1 MTMATDT
8 STTQRRKTDRT
19 LAQRLDVWLAEDM
32 SPRRALGVYAVLA
45 AYFVFLLLPV
55 AYMILA
61 TFTSAD
67 FLYSTALVPSLGDF
81 TLANYITVLQTG
93 EFQLYFVNSMI
104 IATSTTT
111 LTLVVGTLAAYSLS
125 RFEFPLRQPILMSF
139 LATQMLPLV
148 LILIPFFLLMFSL
161 NLIDSYLGIIIAH
174 SVGGIPLG
182 TWLLKG
188 YFDDI
193 PESLDEAAKMDG
205 CSQLDILGRIIV
217 PLSLP
222 GIAVAGFYTFILSW
236 NDYLLVS
243 ILSQTAATRTLP
255 FGLQLFQSQNTV
267 AWELLL
273 TAATVTMIPVV
284 VLFAFVQSYIVEGLA
299 SGGMKGA

>member
-1 MTMATDT
+1 MATE
-8 STTQRRKTDRT
+8 SQPAADRT
-19 LAQRLDVWLAEDM
+19 FAQRLDDWLAEDM
-32 SPRRALGVYAVLA
+32 SPRRALAVYGVIGLYMA
-45 AYFVFLLLPV
+45 FLLLPI
-55 AYMILA
+55 AYMVMA

-67 FLYSTALVPSLGDF
+67 FLYSPRLIPSLGDL
-81 TLANYITVLQTG
+81 TLGNYVAILSTG
-93 EFQLYFVNSMI
+93 LFQQYFVNSMV
-104 IATSTTT
+104 IATSTT
-111 LTLVVGTLAAYSLS
+111 LVTLVVGTLAGYSLS
-125 RFEFPLRQPILMSF
+125 RFEFPGRQGILFTF
-139 LATQMLPLV
+139 LGTQMLPLV

-161 NLIDSYLGIIIAH
+161 NLIDSYVGIIVAH

-193 PESLDEAAKMDG
+193 PTSLDEAAKMDG
-205 CSQLDILGRIIV
+205 CNRLDILVRVIV

-236 NDYLLVS
+236 NDFLLVS

-255 FGLQLFQSQNTV
+255 FGLQLFQSQNSV

-273 TAATVTMIPVV
+273 TAATVTMVPVV
-284 VLFAFVQSYIVEGLA
+284 LLFAVVQRWVVEGLA
-299 SGGMKGA
+299 SGGMKGAA

>member
-1 MTMATDT
+1 MATESQPT
-8 STTQRRKTDRT
+8 TDRT
-19 LAQRLDVWLAEDM
+19 FAQRLDDWLAEDM
-32 SPRRALGVYAVLA
+32 SPRRVAAVYGVIGLYMA
-45 AYFVFLLLPV
+45 FLLLPIT
-55 AYMILA
+55 YMVMA

-67 FLYSTALVPSLGDF
+67 FLYSPRLIPSLGDL
-81 TLANYITVLQTG
+81 TLANYVAILSTG
-93 EFQLYFVNSMI
+93 LFQQYFVNSMI
-104 IATSTTT
+104 IATSTTLVT
-111 LTLVVGTLAAYSLS
+111 LTVGTLAGYSLS
-125 RFEFPLRQPILMSF
+125 RFEYPGRQGILFTF
-139 LATQMLPLV
+139 LGTQMLPLV

-161 NLIDSYLGIIIAH
+161 NLIDSYVGIIIAH

-193 PESLDEAAKMDG
+193 PTSLDEAAKMDG
-205 CSQLDILGRIIV
+205 CNRLDILVRVIV

-236 NDYLLVS
+236 NDFLLVS

-273 TAATVTMIPVV
+273 TAATVTMVPVV
-284 VLFAFVQSYIVEGLA
+284 LLFAVVQRWVVEGLA
-299 SGGMKGA
+299 SGGMKGAA

>member
-1 MTMATDT
+1 MATKNDAA
-8 STTQRRKTDRT
+8 DRG
-19 LAQRLDVWLAEDM
+19 AAERSFVDRIDAWLAEEM
-32 SPRRALGVYAVLA
+32 SPRRALAVYGVLA
-45 AYFVFLLLPV
+45 VYLSFLLLPV
-55 AYMILA
+55 AYMVLA
-61 TFTSAD
+61 TFTSQE
-67 FLYSTALVPSLGDF
+67 FLYSRRLIPALGDF
-81 TLANYITVLQTG
+81 TLSNYVTVLQTG
-93 EFQLYFVNSMI
+93 SFQGYFVNSMI
-104 IATSTTT
+104 IATSTTA
-111 LTLVVGTLAAYSLS
+111 LTLAVGILAGYSLS
-125 RFEFPLRQPILMSF
+125 RFEYPGRQTILMSF

-161 NLIDSYLGIIIAH
+161 RLVDSYLGIIIAH

-205 CSQLDILGRIIV
+205 CSQLDILARIVV
-217 PLSLP
+217 PMSLP

-236 NDYLLVS
+236 NDYLMVS

-273 TAATVTMIPVV
+273 TAATVTMVPVV
-284 VLFAFVQSYIVEGLA
+284 VLFALIQRYIVAGLA

>member
-1 MTMATDT
+1 MATET
-8 STTQRRKTDRT
+8 ETGSQSSADRT
-19 LAQRLDVWLAEDM
+19 FADRLDAWLDEDM
-32 SPRRALGVYAVLA
+32 TVRRALAVYAVLGV
-45 AYFVFLLLPV
+45 YMSFLLLPV
-55 AYMILA
+55 GYMVLV
-61 TFTSAD
+61 TFTSSD
-67 FLYSTALVPSLGDF
+67 FLYSPRLIPALSEF
-81 TLANYITVLQTG
+81 TLANYVTVINTG
-93 EFQLYFVNSMI
+93 LFQQYFVNSMI
-104 IATSTTT
+104 IATSTTLLT
-111 LTLVVGTLAAYSLS
+111 LTVGIMAAYSLS
-125 RFEFPLRQPILMSF
+125 RFEYPGRQGLLFSF
-139 LATQMLPLV
+139 LSTQMLPLV

-161 NLIDSYLGIIIAH
+161 DLIDSYLGIVIAH

-205 CSQLDILGRIIV
+205 CSQFDILARVIV

-222 GIAVAGFYTFILSW
+222 GIAVAGFYVFILSW
-236 NDYLLVS
+236 NDFLLVS

-255 FGLQLFQSQNTV
+255 FGLQLFQAQNTV

-273 TAATVTMIPVV
+273 TAATITMVPVIL
-284 VLFAFVQSYIVEGLA
+284 LFALVQRWVVEGLA

>member
-1 MTMATDT
+1 MATESQ
-8 STTQRRKTDRT
+8 STADRT
-19 LAQRLDVWLAEDM
+19 FAQRLDDWLAEDM
-32 SPRRALGVYAVLA
+32 SPRRAVAVYGVIGLYM
-45 AYFVFLLLPV
+45 VFLLLPI
-55 AYMILA
+55 AYMVMA

-67 FLYSTALVPSLGDF
+67 FLYSPRLIPSLGDL
-81 TLANYITVLQTG
+81 TLGNYVAILSTG
-93 EFQLYFVNSMI
+93 LFQQYFVNSMI
-104 IATSTTT
+104 IATSTT
-111 LTLVVGTLAAYSLS
+111 LVTLVVGTLAGYSLS
-125 RFEFPLRQPILMSF
+125 RFEFPGRQGILFTF
-139 LATQMLPLV
+139 LGTQMLPLV

-161 NLIDSYLGIIIAH
+161 NLIDSYVGIIVAH

-193 PESLDEAAKMDG
+193 PTSLDEAAKMDG
-205 CSQLDILGRIIV
+205 CNRLDILVRVIV

-236 NDYLLVS
+236 NDFLLVS

-255 FGLQLFQSQNTV
+255 FGLQLFQSQNSV

-284 VLFAFVQSYIVEGLA
+284 LLFAVVQRWVVEGLA
-299 SGGMKGA
+299 SGGMKGAA

>member
-1 MTMATDT
+1 MATDT
-8 STTQRRKTDRT
+8 STEHRSTNRSLISRFD
-19 LAQRLDVWLAEDM
+19 AWLGEDM
-32 SPRRALGVYAVLA
+32 SPRRMLAVYAVIA
-45 AYFVFLLLPV
+45 AFLSFLLLPV
-55 AYMILA
+55 AYMVLA
-61 TFTSAD
+61 TFTSQE
-67 FLYSTALVPSLGDF
+67 FLYSPRLIPALGDF
-81 TLANYITVLQTG
+81 TLRNYVIVLQTG
-93 EFQLYFVNSMI
+93 SFQRYFVNSMI
-104 IATSTTT
+104 IATSTTALT
-111 LTLVVGTLAAYSLS
+111 LTVGTLAAYSLS
-125 RFEFPLRQPILMSF
+125 RFDFPGHQTILMSF

-148 LILIPFFLLMFSL
+148 LILIPFFLLMFTL

-205 CSQLDILGRIIV
+205 CSRLDILARVIV
-217 PLSLP
+217 PMSLP

-273 TAATVTMIPVV
+273 TAATITMVPVV
-284 VLFAFVQSYIVEGLA
+284 ILFAFVQSYIVEGLA

>member
-1 MTMATDT
+1 MATESQ
-8 STTQRRKTDRT
+8 STADRT
-19 LAQRLDVWLAEDM
+19 FAQRLDDWLAEDM
-32 SPRRALGVYAVLA
+32 SPRRAVAVYGVIGLYML
-45 AYFVFLLLPV
+45 FLLLPI
-55 AYMILA
+55 AYMVMA

-67 FLYSTALVPSLGDF
+67 FLYSPRLIPSLGDL
-81 TLANYITVLQTG
+81 TLGNYVAILSTG
-93 EFQLYFVNSMI
+93 LFQQYFVNSMI
-104 IATSTTT
+104 IATSTT
-111 LTLVVGTLAAYSLS
+111 LVTLVVGTLAGYSLS
-125 RFEFPLRQPILMSF
+125 RFEFPGRQGILFTF
-139 LATQMLPLV
+139 LGTQMLPLV

-161 NLIDSYLGIIIAH
+161 NLIDSYVGIIVAH

-193 PESLDEAAKMDG
+193 PTSLDEAAKMDG
-205 CSQLDILGRIIV
+205 CNRLDILVRVIV

-236 NDYLLVS
+236 NDFLLVS

-255 FGLQLFQSQNTV
+255 FGLQLFQSQNSV

-284 VLFAFVQSYIVEGLA
+284 LLFAVVQRWVVEGLA
-299 SGGMKGA
+299 SGGMKGAA

>member
-1 MTMATDT
+1 MATETDT
-8 STTQRRKTDRT
+8 PTRRRPADRS
-19 LAQRLDVWLAEDM
+19 LVERFDAWLAEDM
-32 SPRRALGVYAVLA
+32 SPRRLVGVYAVLGV
-45 AYFVFLLLPV
+45 YFAFLLLPV
-55 AYMILA
+55 AYMVLA
-61 TFTSAD
+61 TFTSAE
-67 FLYSTALVPSLGDF
+67 FLYSPQLIPSLGDL
-81 TLANYITVLQTG
+81 TVVNYITVLQTG

-104 IATSTTT
+104 IATATTA

-125 RFEFPLRQPILMSF
+125 RFEFPLRQPILLSF

-205 CSQLDILGRIIV
+205 CSQLDILARIIV

-273 TAATVTMIPVV
+273 TAATVTMVPVV

>member
-1 MTMATDT
+1 
-8 STTQRRKTDRT
+8 
-19 LAQRLDVWLAEDM
+19 M
-32 SPRRALGVYAVLA
+32 SPRRLAGVYAVLGL
-45 AYFVFLLLPV
+45 YFIFLLLPV
-55 AYMILA
+55 AYMLLV
-61 TFTSAD
+61 TFTSQE
-67 FLYSTALVPSLGDF
+67 FLYSTQLIPSLGDF
-81 TLANYITVLQTG
+81 TIQNYLIVLQTG
-93 EFQLYFVNSMI
+93 AFQGYFVNSVV
-104 IATSTTT
+104 IAVSTTA

-125 RFEFPLRQPILMSF
+125 RFEFPGRQSILLSF

-161 NLIDSYLGIIIAH
+161 NLIDSYLGIVIAH

-193 PESLDEAAKMDG
+193 PTSLDEAAKMDG
-205 CSQLDILGRIIV
+205 CSRLDILWRIIV

-273 TAATVTMIPVV
+273 TAATITIVPVV

-299 SGGMKGA
+299 SGGMKGM

>member
-1 MTMATDT
+1 MATDS
-8 STTQRRKTDRT
+8 STHSSSDRSLIQRFD
-19 LAQRLDVWLAEDM
+19 AWLSDDM
-32 SPRRALGVYAVLA
+32 SPRRLVGVYAVLSL
-45 AYFVFLLLPV
+45 YFAFLLLPV
-55 AYMILA
+55 GYMLLV
-61 TFTSAD
+61 TFTSQE
-67 FLYSTALVPSLGDF
+67 FLYSPQLIPSLGDL
-81 TLANYITVLQTG
+81 TVENYLTVLQTG
-93 EFQLYFVNSMI
+93 AFQGYFVNSVV
-104 IATSTTT
+104 IAVSTTT

-125 RFEFPLRQPILMSF
+125 RFEFPGRQSILLSF

-161 NLIDSYLGIIIAH
+161 NLIDSYLGIVIAH

-193 PESLDEAAKMDG
+193 PTSLDEAAKMDG
-205 CSQLDILGRIIV
+205 CSRLDILWRIIV

-273 TAATVTMIPVV
+273 TAATITIVPVV

-299 SGGMKGA
+299 SGGMKGM

>member
-1 MTMATDT
+1 MATESQPT
-8 STTQRRKTDRT
+8 TDRT
-19 LAQRLDVWLAEDM
+19 FAQRLDDWLAEDM
-32 SPRRALGVYAVLA
+32 SPRRVAAVYGVIGLYMA
-45 AYFVFLLLPV
+45 FLLLPMV
-55 AYMILA
+55 MA

-67 FLYSTALVPSLGDF
+67 FLYSPRLIPSLGDL
-81 TLANYITVLQTG
+81 TLSNYVAILSTG
-93 EFQLYFVNSMI
+93 LFQQYFVNSMI
-104 IATSTTT
+104 IATSTTLVT
-111 LTLVVGTLAAYSLS
+111 LTVGTLAGYSLS
-125 RFEFPLRQPILMSF
+125 RFEYPGRQGILFTF
-139 LATQMLPLV
+139 LGTQMLPLV

-161 NLIDSYLGIIIAH
+161 NLIDSYVGIIIAH

-193 PESLDEAAKMDG
+193 PTSLDEAAKMDG
-205 CSQLDILGRIIV
+205 CNRLDILVRVIV

-236 NDYLLVS
+236 NDFLLVS

-273 TAATVTMIPVV
+273 TAATVTMVPVV
-284 VLFAFVQSYIVEGLA
+284 LLFAVVQRWVVEGLA
-299 SGGMKGA
+299 SGGMKGAA

>member
-1 MTMATDT
+1 
-8 STTQRRKTDRT
+8 
-19 LAQRLDVWLAEDM
+19 M
-32 SPRRALGVYAVLA
+32 SPRRLVGVYAVLSL
-45 AYFVFLLLPV
+45 YFAFLLLPV
-55 AYMILA
+55 GYMLLV
-61 TFTSAD
+61 TFTSQE
-67 FLYSTALVPSLGDF
+67 FLYSPQLIPSLGDL
-81 TLANYITVLQTG
+81 TVENYLTVLQTG
-93 EFQLYFVNSMI
+93 AFQGYFVNSVV
-104 IATSTTT
+104 IAVSTTT

-125 RFEFPLRQPILMSF
+125 RFEFPGRQSILLSF

-161 NLIDSYLGIIIAH
+161 NLIDSYLGIVIAH

-193 PESLDEAAKMDG
+193 PASLDEAAKMDG
-205 CSQLDILGRIIV
+205 CSRLDILWRIIV

-273 TAATVTMIPVV
+273 TAATITIVPVV

-299 SGGMKGA
+299 SGGMKGM

>member
-1 MTMATDT
+1 
-8 STTQRRKTDRT
+8 
-19 LAQRLDVWLAEDM
+19 M
-32 SPRRALGVYAVLA
+32 SPRRLVGVYAVLSL
-45 AYFVFLLLPV
+45 YFAFLLLPV
-55 AYMILA
+55 GYMLLV
-61 TFTSAD
+61 TFTSQE
-67 FLYSTALVPSLGDF
+67 FLYSPQLIPSLGDL
-81 TLANYITVLQTG
+81 TVENYLTVLQTG
-93 EFQLYFVNSMI
+93 AFQGYFVNSVV
-104 IATSTTT
+104 IAVSTTT

-125 RFEFPLRQPILMSF
+125 RFEFPGRQSILLSF

-161 NLIDSYLGIIIAH
+161 NLIDSYLGIVIAH

-193 PESLDEAAKMDG
+193 PTSLDEAAKMDG
-205 CSQLDILGRIIV
+205 CSRLDILWRIIV

-273 TAATVTMIPVV
+273 TAATITIVPVV

-299 SGGMKGA
+299 SGGMKGM

>member
-1 MTMATDT
+1 MATESQPT
-8 STTQRRKTDRT
+8 TDRT
-19 LAQRLDVWLAEDM
+19 FAQRLDDWLAEDM
-32 SPRRALGVYAVLA
+32 SPRRAAAVYGVIGLYMA
-45 AYFVFLLLPV
+45 FLLLPI
-55 AYMILA
+55 AYMIMA

-67 FLYSTALVPSLGDF
+67 FLYSPRLIPSLGDL
-81 TLANYITVLQTG
+81 TLANYVAILSTG
-93 EFQLYFVNSMI
+93 LFQQYFVNSMI
-104 IATSTTT
+104 IATSTTLVT
-111 LTLVVGTLAAYSLS
+111 LTVGTLAGYSLS
-125 RFEFPLRQPILMSF
+125 RFEYPGRQGILFTF
-139 LATQMLPLV
+139 LGTQMLPLV

-161 NLIDSYLGIIIAH
+161 NLIDSYVGIIIAH

-193 PESLDEAAKMDG
+193 PTSLDEAAKMDG
-205 CSQLDILGRIIV
+205 CNRLDILVRVIV

-236 NDYLLVS
+236 NDFLLVS

-273 TAATVTMIPVV
+273 TAATVTMVPVV
-284 VLFAFVQSYIVEGLA
+284 VLFAVVQRWVVEGLA
-299 SGGMKGA
+299 SGGMKGAA

>member
-1 MTMATDT
+1 MATDT
-8 STTQRRKTDRT
+8 STPRRSTNRSLINRFD
-19 LAQRLDVWLAEDM
+19 AWLGEDM
-32 SPRRALGVYAVLA
+32 SPRRLVAVYAVLA
-45 AYFVFLLLPV
+45 VFLSFLLLPV
-55 AYMILA
+55 AYMVLA
-61 TFTSAD
+61 TFTSQE
-67 FLYSTALVPSLGDF
+67 FLYSPRLVPALGDF
-81 TLANYITVLQTG
+81 TLENYVIVLQTG
-93 EFQLYFVNSMI
+93 SFQQYFVNSVV
-104 IATSTTT
+104 IASATTG
-111 LTLVVGTLAAYSLS
+111 LTLAVGILAAYSLS
-125 RFEFPLRQPILMSF
+125 RFEYPGRQTLLMSF

-161 NLIDSYLGIIIAH
+161 NLIDSYLGIIVAH
-174 SVGGIPLG
+174 SVGGVPLG

-193 PESLDEAAKMDG
+193 PTSLDEAAKMDG
-205 CSQLDILGRIIV
+205 CSRLDILWRIIV
-217 PLSLP
+217 PMSLP

-255 FGLQLFQSQNTV
+255 FGLQLFQSQNSV

-284 VLFAFVQSYIVEGLA
+284 VLFAVVQSYVVEGLA

>member
-1 MTMATDT
+1 MATDSPT
-8 STTQRRKTDRT
+8 HSSSNRSLTQRFD
-19 LAQRLDVWLAEDM
+19 AWLADDM
-32 SPRRALGVYAVLA
+32 SPRRLAGVYAVLGL
-45 AYFVFLLLPV
+45 YFIFLLLPV
-55 AYMILA
+55 AYMLLV
-61 TFTSAD
+61 TFTSQE
-67 FLYSTALVPSLGDF
+67 FLYSTQLIPSLGDF
-81 TLANYITVLQTG
+81 TIQNYLIVLQTG
-93 EFQLYFVNSMI
+93 AFQGYFVNSVV
-104 IATSTTT
+104 IAVSTTA

-125 RFEFPLRQPILMSF
+125 RFEFPGRQSILLSF

-161 NLIDSYLGIIIAH
+161 NLIDSYLGIVIAH

-193 PESLDEAAKMDG
+193 PTSLDEAAKMDG
-205 CSQLDILGRIIV
+205 CSRLDILWRIIV

-273 TAATVTMIPVV
+273 TAATITIVPVV

-299 SGGMKGA
+299 SGGMKGM